1 MAYTPNTDLKIL
13 DCPLDSSNKN
23 QFTWSSQ
30 TAQFNYFNGR
40 PCYTKDSISTF
51 EKFQY
56 LRKDDVILFPAHIDD
71 IRQYNYVMYKNK
83 NYDNKWFYAYITK
96 MEYENNNVTRIYI
109 KTDVFQTWYF
119 QIVYAR
125 SFVEREHVSSDIIGQ
140 HTVPEGLETG
150 EFTCNEIVKSD
161 LIDPEHCHAVLISS
175 VSPKTLETEG
185 STLYGQQNGV
195 GYYLAGSYIDDDGR
209 SVLAEMIYRLT
220 AGQKAEAIQGLI
232 LVPDFITGYDS
243 IQTWDYLITSGGLSY
258 YPFKKI
264 EFSSK
269 GVPPVRTITTSKQT
283 NVNGY
288 IPRNNKVL
296 CYPFNYLLASNN
308 NGSSAI
314 YHYEDFNSSNVGFNV
329 RGIMSPG
336 CSIRMQPTNYKG
348 INENNEYGLNYGK
361 LPILNYNVDLYTAYI
376 NTNSINMG
384 SLNFTTDDLNV
395 ASSMVGSLFNIV
407 GQTASGNLGGFTSG
421 MINGLG
427 SISNAVGEQIRHEKI
442 PPQTKGNINSTDIN
456 FQNKNGDIS
465 LYKMSIK
472 AEYARIIDNYFDLY
486 GYKINR
492 VKFPNIT
499 GRRNWNF
506 VKTIEANIQGPIPDD
521 DIEEIKS
528 YLNAGIT
535 FWHNTATYLDY
546 SQDNSII

>member
-83 NYDNKWFYAYITK
+83 NYDNKWFYAYIIK

-150 EFTCNEIVKSD
+150 DYIVNELSTPVNLSNMNYILSTQESFEYDPREYEDEAQTKPTYHIKLKSD
-161 LIDPEHCHAVLISS
+161 
-175 VSPKTLETEG
+175 G
-185 STLYGQQNGV
+185 STGGIYNGIYSGMNYYLVNQQNIST
-195 GYYLAGSYIDDDGR
+195 LLHAINLIIKAG
-209 SVLAEMIYRLT
+209 
-220 AGQKAEAIQGLI
+220 
-232 LVPDFITGYDS
+232 
-243 IQTWDYLITSGGLSY
+243 
-258 YPFKKI
+258 
-264 EFSSK
+264 FSSNIN
-269 GVPPVRTITTSKQT
+269 GLFILPTVTIGSIEQVGSSQLYKKANSLSPYTDAFDVNRIYT
-283 NVNGY
+283 VNGY
-288 IPRNNKVL
+288 TPNNNKL
-296 CYPFNYLLASNN
+296 LTYPYSYLRV
-308 NGSSAI
+308 NGSGGNAKV
-314 YHYEDFNSSNVGFNV
+314 YKWEDSTNSSKLSFIINSTVT
-329 RGIMSPG
+329 PG
-336 CSIRMQPTNYKG
+336 GSIRISPYGYKG
-348 INENNEYGLNYGK
+348 ISSYNFSEGLTLGKFPICNFPVDMYTNYLATNSVDVFGMK
-361 LPILNYNVDLYTAYI
+361 ITPDIMNMASLPIQAL
-376 NTNSINMG
+376 
-384 SLNFTTDDLNV
+384 
-395 ASSMVGSLFNIV
+395 
-407 GQTASGNLGGFTSG
+407 SGN
-421 MINGLG
+421 
-427 SISNAVGEQIRHEKI
+427 I
-442 PPQTKGNINSTDIN
+442 PGVVQSVFSSTLQVNQHDHLPTNLQGDTNSTDVITAG
-456 FQNKNGDIS
+456 GDNTFHFE
-465 LYKMSIK
+465 KMSIK
-472 AEYARIIDNYFDLY
+472 AEYARIIDNYFQTF
-486 GYKINR
+486 GYKVNR
-492 VKFPNIT
+492 NKVPNIT

-528 YLNAGIT
+528 CLNAGIT